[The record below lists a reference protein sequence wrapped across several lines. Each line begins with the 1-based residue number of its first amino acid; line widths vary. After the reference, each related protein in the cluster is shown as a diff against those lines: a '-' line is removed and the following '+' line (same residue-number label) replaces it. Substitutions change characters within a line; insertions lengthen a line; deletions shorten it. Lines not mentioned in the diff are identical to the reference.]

1 MSDRLIYEWPK
12 GERGSKIAASKI
24 TAKYIETCVG
34 ADVADLAK
42 IVFNNPSSRFHQEW
56 TAAVK
61 TCDPLDKGE
70 SRDRRWT
77 EFRIRCGATLIDAM
91 IADIRSDPT
100 LSMQLH
106 PSDFV
111 DHWVFSKWIY
121 DYWLAASRGN
131 LNWAGKGKQ
140 TYTPKSPQKIMAA
153 PPHTNDSQLQESPDQ
168 SPSPRKVMSIAELAS

>member
-1 MSDRLIYEWPK
+1 MRSCAGLHSQEISLYNA

-77 EFRIRCGATLIDAM
+77 EFRISCTPAT
-91 IADIRSDPT
+91 
-100 LSMQLH
+100 
-106 PSDFV
+106 F
-111 DHWVFSKWIY
+111 
-121 DYWLAASRGN
+121 RGN